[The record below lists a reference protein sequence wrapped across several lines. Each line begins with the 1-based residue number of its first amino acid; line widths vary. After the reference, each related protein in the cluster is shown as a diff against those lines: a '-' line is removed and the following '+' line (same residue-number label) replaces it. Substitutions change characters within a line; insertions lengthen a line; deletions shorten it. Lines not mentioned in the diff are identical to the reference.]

1 MGEVIVG
8 ILIIVTAISLF
19 LLNEEMREIKRY
31 DKTKRRKTKW

>member
-31 DKTKRRKTKW
+31 DKTKRRKTK